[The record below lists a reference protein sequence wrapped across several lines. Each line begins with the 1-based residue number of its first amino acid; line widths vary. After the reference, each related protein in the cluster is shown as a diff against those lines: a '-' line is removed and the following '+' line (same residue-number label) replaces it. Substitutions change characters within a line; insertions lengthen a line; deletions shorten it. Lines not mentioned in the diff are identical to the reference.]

1 MSDPIWRA
9 EVERQLLAD
18 RIAIAE
24 NTAITLETKQGVDE
38 IVGILKA
45 AKGAIKVLGWVAAIA
60 KWVGIIAVAASA
72 LWALWYQATH
82 GGDLPHK

>member
-1 MSDPIWRA
+1 MPDPIWRA

-24 NTAITLETKQGVDE
+24 NTAITLETKEGVNE
-38 IVGILKA
+38 IVNILKA

-60 KWVGIIAVAASA
+60 KWVGIISVAASA
-72 LWALWYQATH
+72 VWALWYQATH